1 MAHGLTPGPPNATF
15 HATAHDPF
23 RDAIHGASRD
33 AFRDAIHGPPPGTSH
48 LPASAL
54 AALRES
60 VGRLEAGIS
69 PAGSAGAGAERHPG
83 RRVPL
88 GHAAADGALG
98 GGLALGALHE
108 VHAVDGGQAASVI
121 GFAAG
126 LARRAA
132 ARRPILWARQD
143 FAALEAGEV
152 SASGLAEF
160 GIDPRRLVLVRAADG
175 EAALRVAAD
184 ALACGALGAVVL
196 ELWGPVRAF
205 DPVAS
210 RKLTLAARET
220 GVTAIVSRLAGPPSA
235 ASAETRWSLR
245 AGRSPA
251 PASSMRGHARPGA
264 ALFHAWGAPLFDAH
278 LVRNRHGP
286 SGQWIMEWNND
297 ESFFQQPAFQQPA
310 SCASARSARE
320 PAPHS
325 LPAASAPADRPAP
338 AAAAGLGRRA
348 G

>member
-15 HATAHDPF
+15 HATAHDAAHDAAHDPFHDPFRDPF
-23 RDAIHGASRD
+23 RDAIHGPS
-33 AFRDAIHGPPPGTSH
+33 PGTSH

-60 VGRLEAGIS
+60 IGRLEAGIS
-69 PAGSAGAGAERHPG
+69 PAGSAGAERGAG
-83 RRVPL
+83 RRVAL
-88 GHAAADGALG
+88 GHAAADDALG
-98 GGLALGALHE
+98 GGLALGVLHE
-108 VHAVDGGQAASVI
+108 VHAADGGQAASVI

-132 ARRPILWARQD
+132 ARRPILWVRQD
-143 FAALEAGEV
+143 FAAFEAGEV

-160 GIDPRRLVLVRAADG
+160 GIDPRRLVLARAADG

-286 SGQWIMEWNND
+286 SGQWIMEWNGD

-310 SCASARSARE
+310 
-320 PAPHS
+320 PHS
-325 LPAASAPADRPAP
+325 LPAAAAPADRPVT
-338 AAAAGLGRRA
+338 AALAGLGRRA